1 MVKLNDA
8 AKAII
13 MLLED
18 HNLDKQ
24 AYMELACYAT
34 CDDSDNNDNDIRVS
48 VNGLTLDFF
57 TGSRETVQ
65 IFLVN
70 QGEAINCMEV
80 NLTNPQSINIIKEWI
95 GKIQH
100 GCN

>member
-1 MVKLNDA
+1 MYGLSVCNEER
-8 AKAII
+8 I
-13 MLLED
+13 
-18 HNLDKQ
+18 
-24 AYMELACYAT
+24 
-34 CDDSDNNDNDIRVS
+34 NNFIVYEKYIFF
-48 VNGLTLDFF
+48 VEIHTLDFF
-57 TGSRETVQ
+57 TGSREPIQ

-70 QGEAINCMEV
+70 RGDVIDCMEV

>member
-24 AYMELACYAT
+24 AYMLFP
-34 CDDSDNNDNDIRVS
+34 DNDNDIRVDA
-48 VNGLTLDFF
+48 NGFTLDFF
-57 TGSRETVQ
+57 TGSRETIQ

-70 QGEAINCMEV
+70 RGDVIDCMEV